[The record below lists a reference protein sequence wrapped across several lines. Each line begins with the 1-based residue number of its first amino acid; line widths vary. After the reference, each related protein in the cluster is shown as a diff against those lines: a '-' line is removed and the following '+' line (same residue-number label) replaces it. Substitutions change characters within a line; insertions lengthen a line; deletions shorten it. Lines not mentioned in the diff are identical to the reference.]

1 MAGGAAEPVSTETGN
16 EGGIDIPAQS
26 LESDE
31 ELRTELVRR
40 VRADVLSGR
49 DVAGLVCHEWEILD
63 FSSCLSIE
71 WLDRGARAGVYVKVP
86 KSDRRRR
93 SVRAETA
100 ADRAL
105 AEEEFKSLLCLQ
117 RDWNG
122 LGPEATFVKPLAFY
136 REHNAI
142 VTERAYGNELLW
154 MLRRDDLL
162 ARSRRRSTADRSNA
176 ALERVGWSLRSF
188 HRRSRE
194 AEGCGDGTFRALELI
209 RKSEAIVDD
218 LRVFRVSRG
227 VLRRVLEPVA
237 RYETYSCSSTRV
249 LTLKGLDVRNML
261 IGEGDRIYLLDP
273 GKMKLDVGA
282 ADLARVLVTCRI
294 LYWGSL
300 WLFPRLRPAAGQEQA
315 LIKGYYG
322 ETRGEEELLRLHIVK
337 ELLRQWRDAHA
348 ALTLK
353 PWPRSLK
360 WLLRKTYI
368 DPFYTGELLT
378 EVGLL
383 SPA

>member
-1 MAGGAAEPVSTETGN
+1 MLAGHEVT
-16 EGGIDIPAQS
+16 
-26 LESDE
+26 
-31 ELRTELVRR
+31 
-40 VRADVLSGR
+40 
-49 DVAGLVCHEWEILD
+49 GLVCHDWKILD

-86 KSDRRRR
+86 KVDRRRR
-93 SVRAETA
+93 SVHAETA

-105 AEEEFKSLLCLQ
+105 AEEEFKSLSYLQ
-117 RDWNG
+117 RYWNG
-122 LGPEATFVKPLAFY
+122 PGPYPTYVKPLAFY

-142 VTERAYGNELLW
+142 VTERAYANELLW
-154 MLRRDDLL
+154 ILRRDDLL

-176 ALERVGWSLRSF
+176 ALEQVGWALQSF
-188 HRRSRE
+188 HRRSQE
-194 AEGCGDGTFRALELI
+194 AEGCGDGTFRALELV
-209 RKSEAIVDD
+209 RKSEEIVED

-227 VLRRVLEPVA
+227 ILCGVFELLA
-237 RYETYSCSSTRV
+237 RYETYSCSSTTV

-300 WLFPRLRPAAGQEQA
+300 WLFLRLRPAAGQEQA
-315 LIKGYYG
+315 LLRGYYG
-322 ETRGEEELLRLHIVK
+322 AARGEEELLHLYIVK
-337 ELLRQWRDAHA
+337 ELLRQWRDAHE

-353 PWPRSLK
+353 SWPRLLK
-360 WLLRKTYI
+360 WFLRKTYI
-368 DPFYTGELLT
+368 DPFYTGELQT
-378 EVGLL
+378 EVRLL
-383 SPA
+383 SRG